1 MRSNPHMP
9 TKQLKQI
16 LALVV
21 FQLMVCA
28 FNPASAMDGRDIVPS
43 GSAGRHGSRGR
54 HGRMGSSYGG
64 NTRDAIG
71 HGDMGGSSGV
81 SGMNERYDMGT
92 SQHGASSSRHDTPP
106 PPPMD
111 LAKFTGILKVME
123 EQCDDSI
130 NQCERKVN
138 ALQSLAKDF
147 KLIFKASQDTI
158 AGQSESEIQDGM
170 IRIVGMLRDGSTV
183 NSEDQDSFMAAASE
197 WMDAIVGETERPM
210 DLADLMRTLK
220 SIEEQGRLWYSL
232 CQKNAKRLQALVEYM
247 KRIIATSRNI
257 IARQSKFEIQEDVV
271 IIIGMLDEAIDEIVE
286 WTKTVQDPVMAVAR
300 KRMDLTVRILDGR
313 MDLATFA
320 GILEELGH
328 LCSSWGRHFDILGG
342 ADDLQDDLERMETV
356 CWDIIQAKSESGI
369 QKDMTAVFKLLHP
382 MMKRIDKLPPSRI
395 FKLRNSLSNFVC
407 RLEGRELDDGPQ
419 VLKAD
424 SRTSPCPICY
434 EPLEP
439 AMKAGIQVLLCGH
452 LFHKNCVGQWLDI
465 SKTCPTCRAEIP
477 YAATS

>member
-210 DLADLMRTLK
+210 DLADLMP
-220 SIEEQGRLWYSL
+220 
-232 CQKNAKRLQALVEYM
+232 
-247 KRIIATSRNI
+247 TSRNI